1 MREGE
6 NEVVDV
12 GRSSTAFAKTTRPT
26 MGSVV
31 GREALFASLDGP
43 PGRSIAWI
51 SGPPGSGKTT
61 LAATYL
67 AARRLQ
73 SIWYQLDADDADPAS
88 FFHYLRHAA
97 VKVLAERARDLPAFS
112 AQHGDDV
119 SSFAR
124 SFFRQLFAHTAHPL
138 ALVLDNLQAVPAE
151 SALPAALEAGFSQV
165 AKGCCVI
172 VTSRTEPP
180 AALARLRSTG
190 GMCYVTGAELSL
202 SCDEIVA
209 IAAARGEIRP
219 GVVPVEVCLAATQIV
234 TEARRRG
241 LAITERVDPA

>member
-1 MREGE
+1 MWEGE
-6 NEVVDV
+6 NDVVDV

-43 PGRSIAWI
+43 PGRSIVWI

-67 AARRLQ
+67 TARRLQ

-97 VKVLAERARDLPAFS
+97 VKVLAAGPRPAGVL
-112 AQHGDDV
+112 AATRRR

-124 SFFRQLFAHTAHPL
+124 SFRQLFAHTA
-138 ALVLDNLQAVPAE
+138 A
-151 SALPAALEAGFSQV
+151 SA
-165 AKGCCVI
+165 
-172 VTSRTEPP
+172 R
-180 AALARLRSTG
+180 
-190 GMCYVTGAELSL
+190 
-202 SCDEIVA
+202 
-209 IAAARGEIRP
+209 
-219 GVVPVEVCLAATQIV
+219 
-234 TEARRRG
+234 
-241 LAITERVDPA
+241 